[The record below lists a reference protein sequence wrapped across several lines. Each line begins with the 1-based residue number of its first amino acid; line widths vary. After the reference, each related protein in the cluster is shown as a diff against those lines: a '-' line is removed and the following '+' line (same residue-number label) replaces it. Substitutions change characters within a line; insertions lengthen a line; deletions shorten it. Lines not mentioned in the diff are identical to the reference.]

1 MSTLE
6 KHRARP
12 GQERRQI
19 GARARAEARL
29 QRAFEQEDISL
40 DALEERLLAV
50 QRATSLAQIDEIT
63 ADLPDEAIDEAV
75 DAGEAEATRSTALAR
90 AGEVPAGG
98 WAIAVLGGATRKG
111 RMTVPTR
118 LRAVAALGGVEL
130 DLRDAVFGPVTTI
143 TAVSVM
149 GGVEIKLPE
158 TVRIEA
164 SGVGVLGGF
173 ENNSHDG
180 PAGAPLVRIRGAAVM
195 GGVEVRVGVGQ
206 RDRDR

>member
-1 MSTLE
+1 MTTLE

-12 GQERRQI
+12 GEERRQI

-40 DALEERLLAV
+40 DVLEERLLAV
-50 QRATSLAQIDEIT
+50 QRATSLTAIDEVV
-63 ADLPDEAIDEAV
+63 ADLPDEAVEA
-75 DAGEAEATRSTALAR
+75 AEDQAPASTALAKV
-90 AGEVPAGG
+90 GEVPKGG
-98 WAIAVLGGATRKG
+98 WAIAILGGSSRKG

-158 TVRIEA
+158 SVRVEA
-164 SGVGVLGGF
+164 SGVGILGGF

-180 PAGAPLVRIRGAAVM
+180 PPDAPLVRIRGAAVM
-195 GGVEVRVGVGQ
+195 GGVEVRVGIPQ
-206 RDRDR
+206 RPGDG

>member
-1 MSTLE
+1 MTTLE

-12 GQERRQI
+12 GEERRQI

-40 DALEERLLAV
+40 DVLEERLLAV
-50 QRATSLAQIDEIT
+50 QRATSLAAIDAVV
-63 ADLPDEAIDEAV
+63 ADLPDEAVEA
-75 DAGEAEATRSTALAR
+75 AEDHAPASTALAKV
-90 AGEVPAGG
+90 GEVPKGG
-98 WAIAVLGGATRKG
+98 WAIAILGGSSRKG

-158 TVRIEA
+158 SVRVEA
-164 SGVGVLGGF
+164 SGVGILGGF

-180 PAGAPLVRIRGAAVM
+180 PPDAPLVRIRGAAVM
-195 GGVEVRVGVGQ
+195 GGVEVRVGIPQ
-206 RDRDR
+206 RPGDG

>member
-12 GQERRQI
+12 GEERRQI

-50 QRATSLAQIDEIT
+50 QRATSLAAIDEVV
-63 ADLPDEAIDEAV
+63 ADLPDEAVEPAEDEATTP
-75 DAGEAEATRSTALAR
+75 ASTALAKV
-90 AGEVPAGG
+90 GEVPKGG
-98 WAIAVLGGATRKG
+98 WAIAILGGSTRKG

-130 DLRDAVFGPVTTI
+130 DLRDALFGPVTTI

-149 GGVEIKLPE
+149 GGVEIRLPE
-158 TVRIEA
+158 SVRVEA

-180 PAGAPLVRIRGAAVM
+180 PPGAPLVRIRGAAVM
-195 GGVEVRVGVGQ
+195 GGVEVRVGIPKRPESG
-206 RDRDR
+206 

>member
-1 MSTLE
+1 MTTLE

-12 GQERRQI
+12 GEERRQI

-40 DALEERLLAV
+40 DVLEERLLAV
-50 QRATSLAQIDEIT
+50 QRATSLAAIDEVV
-63 ADLPDEAIDEAV
+63 ADLPDEAVEA
-75 DAGEAEATRSTALAR
+75 AEDQAPASTALAKV
-90 AGEVPAGG
+90 GEVPKGG
-98 WAIAVLGGATRKG
+98 WAIAILGGSSRKG

-158 TVRIEA
+158 SVRIEA

-195 GGVEVRVGVGQ
+195 GGVEVRVGIPQ
-206 RDRDR
+206 RPNDG